1 MAVNPI
7 PEGHHTITPY
17 LTVRGAGALIE
28 FVKKAFGATLIYE
41 MKRPDGSI
49 GHAEVKIGD
58 SMVMIGETPDPSQAM
73 PAMLHLYVADSD
85 AWYNRAIAAG
95 ATVVREIADQ
105 FYGDRSGGVKDM
117 CGNQWWLSTHVEDVS
132 PEEMDRRMAAMA
144 KS

>member
-7 PEGHHTITPY
+7 PEGHHTVTPY

-28 FVKKAFGATLIYE
+28 FIIKAFDATLVYQ

-49 GHAEVKIGD
+49 GHAEMKIGD
-58 SMVMIGETPDPSQAM
+58 SMVMIGEAPDPSQAM
-73 PAMLHLYVADSD
+73 PAMLHLYVTDAD
-85 AWYNRAIAAG
+85 AWYNKAIAAG

-132 PEEMDRRMAAMA
+132 PEELDRRMAAMG
-144 KS
+144 KP